1 MGDEVLNEIEA
12 KILYLTEDLRNYEPE
27 SEEYKSR
34 IKEIQTLSEIA
45 NNGRKIAADYDSR
58 ITELDRNLRVK
69 EAEIELKKSELEF
82 KKQEHD
88 DKMINDE
95 KTRKSNMHCELVKGG
110 VQIFGVT
117 VPLWFYAWF
126 LKQGYNF
133 EKTGIVSS
141 NTFRNFLRCI
151 RPKK

>member
-1 MGDEVLNEIEA
+1 MGDEVLNAIEQQ
-12 KILYLTEDLRNYEPE
+12 ILDLTEDLNNYSPE

-34 IKEIQTLSEIA
+34 IEEIQTLSNVA
-45 NNGRKIAADYDSR
+45 NNGRKIAADYDNKS
-58 ITELDRNLRVK
+58 TELDRNLKVK
-69 EAEIELKKSELEF
+69 EAEIELKKNELEF
-82 KKQEHD
+82 KKQEHEE
-88 DKMINDE
+88 KMINDD
-95 KTRKSNMHCELVKGG
+95 KARKSNMRCELVKGG
-110 VQIFGVT
+110 VQVFGVT